1 MARAGGADAAGKVRA
16 GGRDGHAGRGD
27 ELAGNRVRRNPD
39 GERIEARRDKL
50 ADAMPRA
57 RPPLQDQRQRPRPE
71 RLRQRRRL
79 VGELD
84 KIERGAEAIHMR
96 DQRIEARPALGLE
109 NARHRL
115 AVGGIGA
122 QAVHRLGRERHEA
135 AGTQDARGLG
145 DCPVIR
151 LNDHPDASPG
161 STLY

>member
-1 MARAGGADAAGKVRA
+1 MGLTRPERFALGAAMGTP
-16 GGRDGHAGRGD
+16 GRGD

-57 RPPLQDQRQRPRPE
+57 RPLRQDQRQRPRPE

-79 VGELD
+79 IVELNE
-84 KIERGAEAIHMR
+84 IARGAEAVHMR

-122 QAVHRLGRERHEA
+122 QAVHRLGRERHQA

-151 LNDHPDASPG
+151 LNDHPNASPG